1 MAYASEKRVLCYNCF
16 QEREAPE
23 GPCPYCGFDL
33 AENERK
39 FPVALRA
46 GTVLNDRYIIGR
58 VLGQGG
64 FGITYLALDTQLNA
78 KVAIKE
84 FMPNDIATRIGT
96 TVSVAMDSKSEEFAY
111 GAERFQEEARTLAK
125 FIGNPNIAGVSSYFD
140 ENDTSYFVMDY
151 IEGISFKTYIAN
163 HGGKISVEET
173 LNVMIPVLRA
183 LTAVH
188 AEGFIHRDVT
198 PDNIYITKD
207 GIVKLLDFGSAR
219 YSIGDKSKSLDVILK
234 VGYAPKEQY
243 IRRSRQGPYT
253 DVYSCAACF
262 YAAIT
267 GFLPPES
274 LERLDSD
281 TLVPISQT
289 GIEIPE
295 YLDNAI
301 LKGLAVQPEDRF
313 QSAAEFLDAIES
325 QSVVEVP
332 GTAPAAPTAGGQLDA
347 FIAKVKQRPK
357 FYGAIAAAA
366 VVLIVVSNLLGGG
379 RGGNGGRNNRDLLP
393 TEVPSIT
400 IAGQEYSTDET
411 NLDLRGMG
419 LTDADIQDLKYMV
432 NLYSLNLRENDITDI
447 SCLAELPRLESLQL
461 SDNSITDLSP
471 LAGMTELMNLYVD
484 GNDITD
490 LSPLAEMTQMRYINV
505 GDNPNLTDL
514 SPLSGMTEM
523 ENIDFQNLLVSDL
536 SFLSGMTRV
545 EYLNLSSIPAGT
557 DLSPLK
563 NLSSVKSLN
572 IQSPEAPIGDLSFL
586 SGMTGLQELYIYGIF
601 ESLTLPDLSGL
612 TNLATL
618 QLNPASD
625 YILPELDLSPLEG
638 VTSLQSLTLYVNTTA
653 PLDLAPLAGMTE
665 MRELTLNSNSTAP
678 MDLSPLS
685 GMTNMQSLDIRGN
698 IQSTAPLL
706 NMTEVTEL
714 DLYNSDNTLTDLSGL
729 ANMSK
734 VQELRLSVGN
744 VQDFSPLS
752 GMTGLRT
759 LSLSGDYYTDSLD
772 FLKGMTALQ
781 ELDVYTSGEIRV
793 TDLTAL
799 SGLTGLVSL
808 RLDTTGLTSL
818 HGLEGLTKLQE
829 LNLNGNYAS
838 YPDLDPL
845 AGLTQLQTLWLPSY
859 DADYDDFKS
868 FNIDA
873 LANLKNL
880 RDLRISGTPDSLE
893 GLRGLTNL
901 QTLSINGA
909 SGYVGPALDL
919 SPLGTLT
926 GLTDLQIS
934 SFRALN
940 NDLTALGSLTS
951 LRDLW
956 VNVGSYQE
964 KVRSIAPLGNLT
976 NLTNL
981 SVYNTVD
988 GIDTSMV
995 SFVPDLYIG

>member
-1 MAYASEKRVLCYNCF
+1 
-16 QEREAPE
+16 
-23 GPCPYCGFDL
+23 
-33 AENERK
+33 
-39 FPVALRA
+39 
-46 GTVLNDRYIIGR
+46 
-58 VLGQGG
+58 
-64 FGITYLALDTQLNA
+64 
-78 KVAIKE
+78 
-84 FMPNDIATRIGT
+84 
-96 TVSVAMDSKSEEFAY
+96 
-111 GAERFQEEARTLAK
+111 
-125 FIGNPNIAGVSSYFD
+125 
-140 ENDTSYFVMDY
+140 MDY

-207 GIVKLLDFGSAR
+207 GMVKLLDFGSAR

-243 IRRSRQGPYT
+243 IRRSRQGPFT

-274 LERLDSD
+274 LERLDHD
-281 TLVPISQT
+281 ELVPISQC
-289 GIEIPE
+289 GIDIPE
-295 YLDNAI
+295 YLDKAI

-313 QSAAEFLDAIES
+313 QSAAEFLDAIE
-325 QSVVEVP
+325 QQQIVEVP
-332 GTAPAAPTAGGQLDA
+332 ASGGAAAPSTAGGQLDA
-347 FIAKVKQRPK
+347 LIAKIRQKPK
-357 FYGAIAAAA
+357 LYGAIAAAA
-366 VVLIVVSNLLGGG
+366 VVVLVALTTLTGGGGSG
-379 RGGNGGRNNRDLLP
+379 RGGGDLLP

-400 IAGQEYSTDET
+400 IAGQEYSTDEK
-411 NLDLRGMG
+411 NLDLQGMG

-432 NLYSLNLRENDITDI
+432 NLYSLNLRENNITDV
-447 SCLAELPRLESLQL
+447 SCLTELPRLESLQL

-471 LAGMTELMNLYVD
+471 LADMTALIDLYVD

-490 LSPLAEMTQMRYINV
+490 LSPLAEMTQMRYIDV
-505 GDNPNLTDL
+505 GNNPNLTDL
-514 SPLSGMTEM
+514 SPLSGMT
-523 ENIDFQNLLVSDL
+523 
-536 SFLSGMTRV
+536 
-545 EYLNLSSIPAGT
+545 
-557 DLSPLK
+557 LSPLT
-563 NLSSVKSLN
+563 NLTSVKNLN
-572 IQSPEAPIGDLSFL
+572 IQSPEASIGDLSFL
-586 SGMTGLQELYIYGIF
+586 SGMTGLQEIYIYGIF
-601 ESLTLPDLSGL
+601 ESLTLPNLSGL
-612 TNLATL
+612 KNLTTL

-625 YILPELDLSPLEG
+625 YTLPELDLSPLEG
-638 VTSLQSLTLYVNTTA
+638 VTGLQSLTLYVNTTA
-653 PLDLAPLAGMTE
+653 ALDLTPLAGMTE

-678 MDLSPLS
+678 IDLSPLS
-685 GMTNMQSLDIRGN
+685 GMTQMQSLDIRGN
-698 IQSTAPLL
+698 IQSTAPLIG
-706 NMTEVTEL
+706 MADVT
-714 DLYNSDNTLTDLSGL
+714 DLRLSNNDYTLTDLSGL

-734 VQELRLSVGN
+734 VRELSISVGN

-752 GMTGLRT
+752 GMTGLQ
-759 LSLSGDYYTDSLD
+759 SLSINGDYYINSLD
-772 FLKGMTALQ
+772 FLKGMTQLQ
-781 ELDVYTSGEIRV
+781 SLNIYTSGEIRV

-799 SGLTGLVSL
+799 SGLTNLTSL
-808 RLDTTGLTSL
+808 HVDTTGLTSL
-818 HGLEGLTKLQE
+818 HGLENLTKLQE
-829 LNLNGNYAS
+829 LNLSGTYAS

-845 AGLTQLQTLWLPSY
+845 ANLTQLQTLRLPSY

-880 RDLRISGTPDSLE
+880 QDLQISGTPDSLE

-901 QTLSINGA
+901 QTLNINGA
-909 SGYVGPALDL
+909 SGYAGPALDL

-926 GLTDLQIS
+926 SLTDLQIS
-934 SFRALN
+934 NFRALN
-940 NDLTALGSLTS
+940 NDLTALGNLTS

-956 VNVGSYQE
+956 VSVGSYQE

-976 NLTNL
+976 NLTQL